1 MTVRANGR
9 SPLATMHKLF
19 KKTPLAWRQL
29 MKEKV
34 RLAIAIGGIAF
45 ADVLM
50 FFQLGMLDALYDSAT
65 NPHQKLQGDL
75 VLVNRQVETLIDM
88 KNFPRTRIHQTL
100 AYDGVASADPVYVS
114 FANWRNPDTHL
125 KKSILVFGFDPLN
138 SAFDMSDAEGN
149 IEQLQMLNRVLFDRA
164 SRPEYGAIPQL
175 GKTQGNLEA
184 QVSDRVVQT
193 VGLFKMGASF
203 GADGNL
209 LASDSTFFNLVRD
222 RNPTQ
227 VDIGLIQLTA
237 DADLATVQAQLR
249 AGLPND
255 VKVLTV
261 PEFIQLEID
270 YWANQGTGFIFNL
283 GVFVGF
289 LVGIIIVYQI
299 LYSNVSEHLPEYAT
313 LKAMGYS
320 DRYLL
325 IMLMQEALI
334 LAALGFIPGFLVS
347 IGLYQI
353 SYAATLLEIA
363 MKSSRAVMVLFLT
376 ILMCGT
382 SGAIAMRKLQSAD
395 PADIF

>member
-1 MTVRANGR
+1 ML
-9 SPLATMHKLF
+9 S

-29 MKEKV
+29 MKEKA
-34 RLAIAIGGIAF
+34 RLLIAIAGIAF

-65 NPHQKLQGDL
+65 NPHRKLKADL
-75 VLVNRQVETLIDM
+75 VIINRQVKTLIDM
-88 KNFPRTRIHQTL
+88 SSFSRARLQQTL
-100 AYDGVASADPVYVS
+100 AYDEVESAYPLYVD
-114 FANWRNPDTHL
+114 FANWRNPNTNL
-125 KKSILVFGFDPLN
+125 EKSILLLGFDPVN
-138 SAFDMSDAEGN
+138 SALALSEAEPN
-149 IEQLQMLNRVLFDRA
+149 LNQLQMLNRVMFDRA
-164 SRPEYGAIPQL
+164 SRPEYGPIPQL
-175 GKTQGNLEA
+175 FSTQGSLEA
-184 QVSDRVVQT
+184 QVSGTVVQT
-193 VGLFKMGASF
+193 IGLFKMGASF

-209 LASDSTFFNLVRD
+209 IASDSTFFNILRDHGSASVAD

-227 VDIGLIQLTA
+227 VDIGLIRLTA
-237 DADLATVQAQLR
+237 DADLTTAQARLR

-255 VKVLTV
+255 VAVLTL

-270 YWANQGTGFIFNL
+270 YWANQGMGFIFNL

-289 LVGIIIVYQI
+289 FVGTIIVYQI
-299 LYSNVSEHLPEYAT
+299 LFANVSDHLPEYAT

-325 IMLMQEALI
+325 IMLMQEVLI

-347 IGLYQI
+347 IGLYQVT
-353 SYAATLLEIA
+353 YAATLLEVA
-363 MKSSRAVMVLFLT
+363 MKTSRAVIVLLLT

-382 SGAIAMRKLQSAD
+382 SGAIAMGKLQSAD

>member
-1 MTVRANGR
+1 
-9 SPLATMHKLF
+9 MHKLF

>member
-1 MTVRANGR
+1 MLR
-9 SPLATMHKLF
+9 KFF

-29 MKEKV
+29 MKEKA
-34 RLAIAIGGIAF
+34 RLFVAIGGIAF

-65 NPHQKLQGDL
+65 NPHRKLQGDL
-75 VLVNRQVETLIDM
+75 VIINRQVTSLVDM
-88 KNFPRTRIHQTL
+88 SSFPRTRLHQIL
-100 AYDGVASADPVYVS
+100 AYDGIRSAYPVYVD
-114 FANWRNPDTHL
+114 FASWRNPTTHVE
-125 KKSILVFGFDPLN
+125 KSILIFGFNPAEA
-138 SAFDMSDAEGN
+138 AFDLSDVEGN
-149 IEQLQMLNRVLFDRA
+149 LEQLSMLNRVLFDRA
-164 SRPEYGAIPQL
+164 SRPEYGAISQL
-175 GKTQGNLEA
+175 WKTQRSLEA
-184 QVSDRVVQT
+184 QVSDLVVQT
-193 VGLFKMGASF
+193 VGLFQMGASF

-209 LASDSTFFNLVRD
+209 IASDSTFFNLMSD
-222 RNPTQ
+222 RNPTE
-227 VDIGLIQLTA
+227 VDIGLIQLTS
-237 DADLATVQAQLR
+237 DADIEIVQAQLR

-261 PEFIQLEID
+261 PEFVQLETD
-270 YWANQGTGFIFNL
+270 HWASQGIGFIFNL

-289 LVGIIIVYQI
+289 FVGIIIVYQI

-334 LAALGFIPGFLVS
+334 LAALGFLPGFLVS
-347 IGLYQI
+347 IGLYQVT
-353 SYAATLLEIA
+353 YAATLMEIA
-363 MKSSRAVMVLFLT
+363 MKTSRAVIVLLLT
-376 ILMCGT
+376 ILMCVI

>member
-1 MTVRANGR
+1 ML
-9 SPLATMHKLF
+9 S

-29 MKEKV
+29 MKEKA
-34 RLAIAIGGIAF
+34 RLLIAIAGIAF

-65 NPHQKLQGDL
+65 NPHRKLQADL
-75 VLVNRQVETLIDM
+75 VIINRQVKTLIDM
-88 KNFPRTRIHQTL
+88 SSFSRARLQQTL
-100 AYDGVASADPVYVS
+100 AYDEVESAYPLYVD
-114 FANWRNPDTHL
+114 FANWRNPNTHL
-125 KKSILVFGFDPLN
+125 EKSILLLGFDPVN
-138 SAFDMSDAEGN
+138 SAFALSEVEQNLD
-149 IEQLQMLNRVLFDRA
+149 QLQMLNRVMFDRA
-164 SRPEYGAIPQL
+164 SRPEYGPISQL
-175 GKTQGNLEA
+175 LSTQGTLEA
-184 QVSDRVVQT
+184 QVSGTVVQT
-193 VGLFKMGASF
+193 IGLFKMGASF

-209 LASDSTFFNLVRD
+209 IASDSTFFNILRDHGSASVAD

-227 VDIGLIQLTA
+227 VDIGLIRLTA
-237 DADLATVQAQLR
+237 DADLTTAQTRLR

-255 VKVLTV
+255 VEVLTL

-270 YWANQGTGFIFNL
+270 YWANQGMGFIFNL

-289 LVGIIIVYQI
+289 FVGTIIVYQI
-299 LYSNVSEHLPEYAT
+299 LYANVSDHLPEYAT

-325 IMLMQEALI
+325 IMLMQEVLI

-347 IGLYQI
+347 MGLYQVT
-353 SYAATLLEIA
+353 YAATLLEIA
-363 MKSSRAVMVLFLT
+363 MKTSRAVMVLFLT
-376 ILMCGT
+376 ILMCST